1 MDENG
6 NDGRQQAQDLE
17 RLDKILDVFKR
28 MACGM
33 TGIDDAEFL
42 ATELSVKNLLDQTRK
57 TEHEQ
62 T

>member
-1 MDENG
+1 MCEDY
-6 NDGRQQAQDLE
+6 RQQQDQELE
-17 RLDKILDVFKR
+17 RLDKILAVFER

-42 ATELSVKNLLDQTRK
+42 ATELSVNNFIDKIRK
-57 TEHEQ
+57 TSYEQ

>member
-1 MDENG
+1 MSEDY
-6 NDGRQQAQDLE
+6 RQQQDQESE
-17 RLDKILDVFKR
+17 RLDKILAVFRR

-42 ATELSVKNLLDQTRK
+42 ATELSVKKLINQTRK
-57 TEHEQ
+57 TEYEQ